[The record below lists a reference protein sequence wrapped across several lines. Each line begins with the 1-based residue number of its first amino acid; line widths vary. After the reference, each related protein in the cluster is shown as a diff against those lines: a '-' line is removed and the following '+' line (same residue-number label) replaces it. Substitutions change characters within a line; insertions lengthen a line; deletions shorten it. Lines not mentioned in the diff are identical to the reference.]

1 MWFDDPP
8 EQRAGMDRIAEI
20 KATGAHTVAVG
31 CPFCLTMV
39 RDGLAA
45 ENIEIEV
52 QDIAEV
58 LLATVTAPPIMDGPA
73 A

>member
-1 MWFDDPP
+1 
-8 EQRAGMDRIAEI
+8 MDRIAEI

-39 RDGLAA
+39 RDGMAA
-45 ENIEIEV
+45 ENVEIEV

-58 LLATVTAPPIMDGPA
+58 LLATVTAPSIMDGPG
-73 A
+73 